1 MNIAIVTNKPYATC
15 ETFIKA
21 QIDKL
26 PFICMQYWVKEAPF
40 VSKTKN
46 KSVVG
51 RVVSKMHS
59 AKDTS
64 ATRIVNELKQQNI
77 DVVLAQYGMIGTLMT
92 EACSILNLPLV
103 VHFHGHDAVRK
114 SVLEKYGERYT
125 KMFAYVKTTVVSVS
139 HEMTRR
145 LVALGCPEDK
155 IRYNTYGPADSFLE
169 VQPTYASQQFVFIG
183 RFVEKKAPHL
193 LLLAFSKVLVEF
205 PDAQLV
211 CAGDGPLL
219 DSSKDLA
226 HALGMNDSVDFVGRI
241 NHATFKEQLRNSIA
255 YVQHSVEAIDGDME
269 GTPVSILEASG
280 AGLAVISTTHAG
292 IPDVI
297 VHEKTGLL
305 CNERDADAMAQHML
319 QVLRHPDEAKAMG
332 VAGKNHIAK
341 NFSQKTHLEGL
352 TTIIKEASTH

>member
-1 MNIAIVTNKPYATC
+1 MLNIAVVTNKPYATC

-26 PFICMQYWVKEAPF
+26 PFNCIQYWVKEAPF
-40 VSKTKN
+40 VSKTTN
-46 KSVVG
+46 KLG
-51 RVVSKMHS
+51 FSKVLSKVRSH
-59 AKDTS
+59 K
-64 ATRIVNELKQQNI
+64 ATPEKRIIKEFKKQNI
-77 DVVLAQYGMIGTLMT
+77 QVVLAQYGMIGTVML
-92 EACSILNLPLV
+92 ESCSILNLPLV

-114 SVLEKYGERYT
+114 SVLEKYGKCYT
-125 KMFAYVKTTVVSVS
+125 KMFSYEKTTVVSVS
-139 HEMTRR
+139 HEMTKR

-183 RFVEKKAPHL
+183 RFVEKKAPHV
-193 LLLAFSKVLVEF
+193 LLLAFSKVLKEF
-205 PDAQLV
+205 PDAKLV

-226 HALGMNDSVDFVGRI
+226 HAMGVEGSVDFVGRI
-241 NHATFKEQLRNSIA
+241 NHTIYQEYLRNSIA
-255 YVQHSVEAIDGDME
+255 YVQHSIEAIDGDME

-297 VHEKTGLL
+297 VHKKTGLL
-305 CNERDADAMAQHML
+305 CKERDAAAMAQHML
-319 QVLRHPDEAKAMG
+319 HTLRNPEEAKAMG
-332 VAGKNHIAK
+332 VTGKEHITK
-341 NFSQKTHLEGL
+341 NFSQQAHLNGL
-352 TTIIKEASTH
+352 TTILKEAL